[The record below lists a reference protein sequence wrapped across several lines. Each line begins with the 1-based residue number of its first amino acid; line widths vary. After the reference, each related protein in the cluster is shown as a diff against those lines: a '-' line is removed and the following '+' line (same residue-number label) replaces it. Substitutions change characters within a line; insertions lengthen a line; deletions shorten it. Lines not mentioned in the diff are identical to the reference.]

1 MSTEERKVPE
11 LRFKG
16 FSDDWEQ
23 RKLGDI
29 SDIQTGGTPKTKI
42 KEYWNPKEIPWM
54 SSGEI
59 NKKRIKK
66 TDKKISIFGHENS
79 SARWIKKNSVLV
91 ALAGQGKTRG
101 LVAVNEINLTTNQ
114 SIAAII
120 PTESLYFEFLFHNLE
135 KRYEELRSISS
146 GDGTRGG
153 LNKQLV
159 SNLLIKLPAYD
170 EQVKIGEILKK
181 VNILINLHQ
190 RKLNI
195 FKNIKH
201 TYLLKLFADNF
212 CSIPS
217 LKFGEYSTSW
227 KKYKM
232 KDVLTVSKERNYD
245 NKWNRNK
252 VLSVSREVGTVN
264 QIEYQGRSFAGSD
277 ISKYK
282 VVRVGQMVYTKSP
295 LKGAPYGIFQKV
307 STNGIVSPLYAVFN
321 STKGTLA
328 EFISLQLNDDNIAT
342 HYLAPLVTKGAKNT
356 INVTDETVLEGHIFV
371 PELSEQRRIVEL
383 IKMVDNNIS
392 LYRSKIIHIE
402 KLKKEYLNKMFI

>member
-181 VNILINLHQ
+181 VDILINLHQ
-190 RKLNI
+190 RKFNI
-195 FKNIKH
+195 IQSLRKFIISLTTRVLELPYPEMRFKNFNSEWELHKINEIF
-201 TYLLKLFADNF
+201 T
-212 CSIPS
+212 ITR
-217 LKFGEYSTSW
+217 G
-227 KKYKM
+227 
-232 KDVLTVSKERNYD
+232 
-245 NKWNRNK
+245 K
-252 VLSVSREVGTVN
+252 VLSANLINNTKNEEYMYPVYSSQTKNNGLMGYFDSYLFEDAITWTTDGANAGTVN
-264 QIEYQGRSFAGSD
+264 YRPGKF
-277 ISKYK
+277 Y
-282 VVRVGQMVYTKSP
+282 
-295 LKGAPYGIFQKV
+295 
-307 STNGIVSPLYAVFN
+307 STNVNGVLLSQKGYSNKCIAEILDKVAWKYVSKVGNPKLMNNTMSNIYIHIPSSFKEQLRLSELFMVLDNYIALN
-321 STKGTLA
+321 RKK
-328 EFISLQLNDDNIAT
+328 IDQLN
-342 HYLAPLVTKGAKNT
+342 
-356 INVTDETVLEGHIFV
+356 E
-371 PELSEQRRIVEL
+371 
-383 IKMVDNNIS
+383 
-392 LYRSKIIHIE
+392 
-402 KLKKEYLNKMFI
+402 LKKAYLRKMFL

>member
-1 MSTEERKVPE
+1 MEFR
-11 LRFKG
+11 
-16 FSDDWEQ
+16 WEQ

-181 VNILINLHQ
+181 VDILINLHQ
-190 RKLNI
+190 RKINILN
-195 FKNIKH
+195 KIKKI
-201 TYLLKLFADNF
+201 YLKEIFADPVNKVPNLRF
-212 CSIPS
+212 KGFKEVWEQRQIRDLSEVTFGGGTPSTSNLDYWNGNIPWIQSSDLIEHNVESICIKKKITETALNNSSAKKIPKDS
-217 LKFGEYSTSW
+217 IAIVTRVGVGKVAFVPFEYSTSQDFLSLSNLYID
-227 KKYKM
+227 KKFGVYLLYQVIQRHSMALQGTSIKGVT
-232 KDVLTVSKERNYD
+232 KKEILSKN
-245 NKWNRNK
+245 
-252 VLSVSREVGTVN
+252 VF
-264 QIEYQGRSFAGSD
+264 IPSD
-277 ISKYK
+277 ISEQGQ
-282 VVRVGQMVYTKSP
+282 VGS
-295 LKGAPYGIFQKV
+295 LQKE
-307 STNGIVSPLYAVFN
+307 IDKL
-321 STKGTLA
+321 
-328 EFISLQLNDDNIAT
+328 ISLHQRKLNQL
-342 HYLAPLVTKGAKNT
+342 
-356 INVTDETVLEGHIFV
+356 
-371 PELSEQRRIVEL
+371 
-383 IKMVDNNIS
+383 
-392 LYRSKIIHIE
+392 E
-402 KLKKEYLNKMFI
+402 KLKTSYLRKMFL

>member
-181 VNILINLHQ
+181 VDILINLHQ
-190 RKLNI
+190 RSLNI
-195 FKNIKH
+195 LHKLKKV
-201 TYLLKLFADNF
+201 YLKEMFADN
-212 CSIPS
+212 
-217 LKFGEYSTSW
+217 
-227 KKYKM
+227 
-232 KDVLTVSKERNYD
+232 V
-245 NKWNRNK
+245 NK
-252 VLSVSREVGTVN
+252 VPYLR
-264 QIEYQGRSFAGSD
+264 F
-277 ISKYK
+277 
-282 VVRVGQMVYTKSP
+282 
-295 LKGAPYGIFQKV
+295 KGFK
-307 STNGIVSPLYAVFN
+307 
-321 STKGTLA
+321 K
-328 EFISLQLNDDNIAT
+328 EW
-342 HYLAPLVTKGAKNT
+342 
-356 INVTDETVLEGHIFV
+356 
-371 PELSEQRRIVEL
+371 EQRNFL
-383 IKMVDNNIS
+383 KNIS
-392 LYRSKIIHIE
+392 SII
-402 KLKKEYLNKMFI
+402 